1 MSSLPSAGPARDTDV
16 LLVVDASVI
25 VQVSLAGG
33 TLGPLEGHE
42 LIAPTLLASEV
53 TSILSEMTHRGEVPP
68 DHARVAVGR
77 LASLPIRY
85 ERPDGL
91 AERAWE
97 LARSLGWAKTYDAE
111 YIALALIHEAPLFTI
126 DERMRRGAGHVVP
139 MPNPRDLAAT

>member
-1 MSSLPSAGPARDTDV
+1 L

-33 TLGPLEGHE
+33 SLGPLDGHN

-53 TSILSEMTHRGEVPP
+53 TSILCEMTHRREVPH

-77 LASLPIRY
+77 LGSLPIRY

-91 AERAWE
+91 AERAWD
-97 LARSLGWAKTYDAE
+97 LARSLGWAKSYDAE
-111 YIALALIHEAPLFTI
+111 YIALALAFEAPLFTI
-126 DERMRRGAGHVVP
+126 DERMRRGAGHLVA
-139 MPNPRDLAAT
+139 MPSPADLAAN

>member
-1 MSSLPSAGPARDTDV
+1 M

-33 TLGPLEGHE
+33 SLGPLEGHH

-53 TSILSEMTHRGEVPP
+53 TSTLCEMTHRGEVPP

-77 LASLPIRY
+77 LGSLPIRY
-85 ERPDGL
+85 ERPEGL
-91 AERAWE
+91 AERAWD

-111 YIALALIHEAPLFTI
+111 YLARALISEAPLITI

-139 MPNPRDLAAT
+139 MPSPTELAAI

>member
-1 MSSLPSAGPARDTDV
+1 M

-25 VQVSLAGG
+25 LQVSLAGG
-33 TLGPLEGHE
+33 ALGPLEGHD

-53 TSILSEMTHRGEVPP
+53 TSTLSEMTHRGEVPEE
-68 DHARVAVGR
+68 HARVAVGR

-91 AERAWE
+91 EERAWD

-111 YIALALIHEAPLFTI
+111 YVALALINQAPLFTI
-126 DERMRRGAGHVVP
+126 DERMRRGASHVVE
-139 MPNPRDLAAT
+139 MPSPADLTSA

>member
-1 MSSLPSAGPARDTDV
+1 M

-33 TLGPLEGHE
+33 SLGPLEDHD

-53 TSILSEMTHRGEVPP
+53 TSVLCEMTHRGEVPH

-77 LASLPIRY
+77 LESLPIRY

-91 AERAWE
+91 AERAWD

-111 YIALALIHEAPLFTI
+111 YLALALINEAPLITI
-126 DERMRRGAGHVVP
+126 DERMRRGAGHVVS
-139 MPNPRDLAAT
+139 MPSPTELAAI

>member
-1 MSSLPSAGPARDTDV
+1 M

-25 VQVSLAGG
+25 VQLSLAGG
-33 TLGPLEGHE
+33 VLGPLEGHE

-53 TSILSEMTHRGEVPP
+53 TSTLSEMTHRGEVEE

-77 LASLPIRY
+77 LGSLPIRY

-91 AERAWE
+91 AERAWDI
-97 LARSLGWAKTYDAE
+97 ARSLGWAKTYDAE
-111 YIALALIHEAPLFTI
+111 YIALALITEAPLITI

-139 MPNPRDLAAT
+139 MPTPTELTAV

>member
-1 MSSLPSAGPARDTDV
+1 M

-33 TLGPLEGHE
+33 LLGPLEDHD

-53 TSILSEMTHRGEVPP
+53 TSILCEMTHRGEVPH

-77 LASLPIRY
+77 LGSLPIRY

-91 AERAWE
+91 AERAWD

-111 YIALALIHEAPLFTI
+111 YLALALISEAPLITI

-139 MPNPRDLAAT
+139 MPSPTDLAAM

>member
-1 MSSLPSAGPARDTDV
+1 V

-33 TLGPLEGHE
+33 ALGPLEGHE
-42 LIAPTLLASEV
+42 LIAPALLASEV
-53 TSILSEMTHRGEVPP
+53 TSTLSEMTHRGEVPE

-77 LASLPIRY
+77 LGSLPIRY

-91 AERAWE
+91 AERAWDV
-97 LARSLGWAKTYDAE
+97 ARSLGWAKTHDAE
-111 YIALALIHEAPLFTI
+111 YLALALISEAPLITI

-139 MPNPRDLAAT
+139 MPTPTELPAG